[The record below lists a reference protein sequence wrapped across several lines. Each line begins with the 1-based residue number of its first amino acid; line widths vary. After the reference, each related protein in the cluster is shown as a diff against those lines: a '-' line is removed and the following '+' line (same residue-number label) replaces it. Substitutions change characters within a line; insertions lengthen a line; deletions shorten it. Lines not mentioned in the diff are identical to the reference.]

1 MLSLD
6 FPFVT
11 LFRFPAITGLA
22 DEFRQSPHDTL
33 SDAIGAPGCAQH
45 QIGTRQRRQR
55 RK

>member
-22 DEFRQSPHDTL
+22 DEFRRSPHDAL
-33 SDAIGAPGCAQH
+33 SVIGAHGCAQH